1 MTVAPAAPKPVAR
14 LRWLTLAIKCVALLA
29 GGTITVLALA
39 SAVALAS
46 ERVWLQLAVAGIV
59 AIALPLALADKL
71 LPRTGTSRPG
81 LVSDVTASCWMIA
94 TAVVVALAPARLQAR
109 FEAQAHALDGAGLRR
124 GAWVMRW
131 LAAVPAPAVEPAA
144 WADGVRAAVPGPTP
158 VPVPTP
164 AAGAEFTPAPP
175 GSDRAPLEPAVL
187 FQRWAPSG
195 VTLQVSRGGDDG
207 VGTGFVVDARGTI
220 ATNHHVVAD
229 AERIAVKL
237 FDGTRIDRVE
247 LLDSDADA
255 DLALIRV
262 QTDHALVPVVL
273 GVSDDVV
280 VGETVVVIGNPIGL
294 EHTLT
299 DGLVSARRV
308 YEGKKFI
315 QMSAPVSPGNSGG
328 PVFNRYGDVV
338 GVTVAKLFGENLN
351 LAVPIDRLKP
361 MIKSEYPAAR
371 AVGESRW

>member
-1 MTVAPAAPKPVAR
+1 MTVDNAAPKPVAR
-14 LRWLTLAIKCVALLA
+14 LRWLTLAIKCIALLA

-46 ERVWLQLAVAGIV
+46 ERVWLQFTVAVIV
-59 AIALPLALADKL
+59 AIALPLAIADKL
-71 LPRTGTSRPG
+71 LPRAGSSRPG
-81 LVSDVTASCWMIA
+81 LVSDVVASCWMIA

-109 FEAQAHALDGAGLRR
+109 FDAQAQALDGAGLRR

-131 LAAVPAPAVEPAA
+131 LAGVPIAEPVAADEPVIAEAAPTVPAV
-144 WADGVRAAVPGPTP
+144 
-158 VPVPTP
+158 VPTP
-164 AAGAEFTPAPP
+164 AAGAEFTPAPAP
-175 GSDRAPLEPAVL
+175 GGDRTPLEPAVL
-187 FQRWAPSG
+187 FERWAPSV
-195 VTLQVSRGGDDG
+195 VTLEVSGAAGGG
-207 VGTGFVVDARGTI
+207 LGTGFVVDARGTI
-220 ATNHHVVAD
+220 ATNHHVVAG
-229 AERIAVKL
+229 AESIAVKL

-247 LLDSDADA
+247 LLDGNVDA

-262 QTDHALVPVVL
+262 QTDHALVPVLL

-280 VGETVVVIGNPIGL
+280 VGEAVIVIGNPIGL

-308 YEGKKFI
+308 YDGKKYI

-338 GVTVAKLFGENLN
+338 GVTVAGLQGENLN
-351 LAVPIDRLKP
+351 FAVPIDQLKP

-371 AVGESRW
+371 AVGQSRW